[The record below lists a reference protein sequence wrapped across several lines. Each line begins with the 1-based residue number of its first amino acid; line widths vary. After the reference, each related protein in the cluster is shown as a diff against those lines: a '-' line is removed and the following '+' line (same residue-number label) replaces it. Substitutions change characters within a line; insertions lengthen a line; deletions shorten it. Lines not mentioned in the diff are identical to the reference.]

1 MLAWT
6 MSRAVVAQ
14 AYGGPEALAIVDEPD
29 RPPGPGE
36 VLVEVRAAGVNPADW
51 KAYSGLWGAD
61 PSRLPLHLGYEVAG
75 TVLDV
80 GPGVEAPRVGD
91 EVIAWPVTGGYA
103 ERVVAPARVV
113 APRPAGLSWAQSAGL
128 LLTGAAAVH
137 LLTATRVGAED
148 VVLVHGGS
156 GGVGRIAVQ
165 LALLEGARVVA
176 TAGPAA
182 HDDLRQLGAI
192 PVAYGPGLL
201 QRLRAVAAQ
210 TGPFTVALDTAG
222 TDEALDASA
231 TLVADRSRI
240 ATIAGFERARELGV
254 QMLGNGPGADP
265 GDDIRDA
272 ARAHLARLADEG
284 VLDVTVA
291 RTYPLDDAARA
302 HADSRSGHA
311 RGKLVLIP

>member
-1 MLAWT
+1 

-14 AYGGPEALAIVDEPD
+14 AYGGPEVLAVIDEPV

-36 VLVEVRAAGVNPADW
+36 VLLEVRAAGVNPSDW
-51 KAYSGLWGAD
+51 KGYSGLWGTN
-61 PSRLPLHLGYEVAG
+61 PSRLPIRLGYEVAG
-75 TVLDV
+75 VVLDV
-80 GPGVEAPRVGD
+80 GSGVESPAVGD

-103 ERVVAPARVV
+103 ERVVVPARVV

-128 LLTGAAAVH
+128 LLAGSAAVH
-137 LLTATRVGAED
+137 LLTATRVGADD
-148 VVLVHGGS
+148 VVLVHGAS
-156 GGVGRIAVQ
+156 GGVGRLAVQ
-165 LALLEGARVVA
+165 LAALAGARVVA
-176 TAGPAA
+176 TAGPAS
-182 HDDLRQLGAI
+182 HDDLRQLGAL

-222 TDEALDASA
+222 TDEALDASVA
-231 TLVADRSRI
+231 LVADRGRI
-240 ATIAGFERARELGV
+240 ATIAGFDRGRELGV
-254 QMLGNGPGADP
+254 RLLGNGPGADP
-265 GDDIRDA
+265 GDDVRDA

-284 VLDVTVA
+284 MLDVTVA

-302 HADSRSGHA
+302 HEDSRSGHA